1 MKKKLLLRG
10 LFGFPVGIAISYV
23 ITIIVSAIVGK
34 GIYLAVTPQLVSAL
48 GNELNAV
55 ILQAVLSGLLGAG
68 FAMASVIWELDHW
81 SIAKQSGV
89 YFVVIA
95 VILLPISYVTHWM
108 EHSVAGFLTYF
119 AIFIS
124 IFLITWMIQY
134 FIWKNNVK
142 KINESVKNI
151 SSTK

>member
-134 FIWKNNVK
+134 FIWKKKVK